1 MLFNFNKTTTSR
13 RDSTTRSV
21 ALKMA
26 KLRDVFPG
34 WWLVLAGGFLSL
46 WGYGYH
52 AYGFSA
58 LFKPISQELGLSRA
72 ATTIPA
78 SIGRIEGGAI
88 AIVAGWLTD
97 RFGPRWLIV
106 FGVFLIGLCF
116 SLMSLV
122 NSFWSFIVVWGVLL
136 AVGMDL
142 ALAIPLQATVARWFV
157 KRRGAANGILLIFSG
172 LSGVV
177 VLPLVAWLITMV
189 GWRTTCLIG
198 GVVMLVVGVPLVW
211 FFVRQHP
218 PEHYGML
225 PDGASAGEVGGEDM
239 AEKGRRYAA
248 EMSEFDFTLTQIL
261 KSPAYWLLLVSGMCH
276 FLAAPVISI
285 HSIPFLTDSGFDPV
299 KAARMLSLMVL
310 VSIPAR
316 FFGGY
321 LVDRMRKEH
330 LRFLVFAAY
339 SIQAIAFGSFL
350 LHQTEA
356 MIYVWFLLY
365 GVGFGIGFGIM
376 MPVRVR
382 FFGRMAIGRIMG
394 IGQVIM
400 LPAGIIA
407 PIWAGW
413 VFDTTGSYMVAF
425 KVVAGLLTAGSLLAL
440 LITPPK
446 APQEK
451 VLGV

>member
-1 MLFNFNKTTTSR
+1 MRFNCGKTNASYQ
-13 RDSTTRSV
+13 SGVKSV
-21 ALKMA
+21 ALKIA
-26 KLRDVFPG
+26 SLRDIFPG
-34 WWLVLAGGFLSL
+34 WWLVLTGGFMAL

-88 AIVAGWLTD
+88 AIIAGWLTD
-97 RFGPRWLIV
+97 RFGPRWLIF
-106 FGVFLIGLCF
+106 FGVLLIGLCF
-116 SLMSLV
+116 CLMSVV
-122 NSFWSFIVVWGVLL
+122 NSFWSFIVVWGILL
-136 AVGMDL
+136 AIGMDL
-142 ALAIPLQATVARWFV
+142 ALAIPLQATVARWFI
-157 KRRGAANGILLIFSG
+157 KRRGVANGILLIFSG

-177 VLPLVAWLITMV
+177 VLPLVAWLITVV

-198 GVVMLVVGVPLVW
+198 GAVMLVVGVPLVW
-211 FFVRQHP
+211 FFVKQHP
-218 PEHYGML
+218 PERYGML
-225 PDGASAGEVGGEDM
+225 PDGASVGEVGGEDM
-239 AEKGRRYAA
+239 VEKGRRYAA

-276 FLAAPVISI
+276 FLAVPVISI
-285 HSIPFLTDSGFDPV
+285 HGIPFLTDSGFDPV

-316 FFGGY
+316 FFGGFM
-321 LVDRMRKEH
+321 VDRIKKER
-330 LRFLVFAAY
+330 LRFLIFAAY
-339 SIQAIAFGSFL
+339 SLQAVAFGSFL

-425 KVVAGLLTAGSLLAL
+425 KAVSVLLVVGSLLAL

-446 APQEK
+446 VPQE
-451 VLGV
+451 VVVSA